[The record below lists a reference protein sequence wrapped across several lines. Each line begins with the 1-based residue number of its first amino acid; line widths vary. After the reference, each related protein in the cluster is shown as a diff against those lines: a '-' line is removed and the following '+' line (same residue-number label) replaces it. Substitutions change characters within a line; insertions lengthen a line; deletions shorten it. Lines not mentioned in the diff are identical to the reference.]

1 MADLFG
7 APLGIL
13 AAEENNRASTLSGL
27 KAVEMLGAIAQQPA
41 DLALKQAHA
50 REFVAQA
57 AEREAK
63 TSELQR
69 LAGIH
74 ARVTGLPLTAD
85 QVDSKTGTAKQRDPA
100 QELFDYADAMK
111 TAGATEADVL
121 PFIEK
126 GAKVRQQLASAS
138 HAQAQMEEQKAL
150 AAKEQRK
157 KLGATAS
164 ALLASPQNYAQ
175 MMMSGQ
181 VDPELAK
188 NLPKDYAMAKPIL
201 EFISRSAIE
210 ADKKEELRLNELRT
224 KAAQASSAA
233 ATSVATARVSVLEK
247 RGKILQDD
255 VDHIGKVGGKY
266 SPEVIAAKAADAQNK
281 KSLAQA
287 RDAKMFPGIPVDP
300 KFAEVGKSYTLPDG
314 RRVTLVGKT
323 RDGKYQVQPVAAAA
337 AIGTP
342 AIDNTPDEEDL
353 DE

>member
-27 KAVEMLGAIAQQPA
+27 KAIEMVGSIAQQPA

-50 REFVAQA
+50 REFAAQA

-63 TSELQR
+63 TADLQR

-74 ARVTGLPLTAD
+74 AKVTGLPLTAE
-85 QVDSKTGTAKQRDPA
+85 QATKRNPA
-100 QELFDYADAMK
+100 QELFDYADRMK
-111 TAGATEADVL
+111 AAGATEADVL

-126 GAKVRQQLASAS
+126 GAKVQQQLASAA
-138 HAQAQMEEQKAL
+138 HAEAQTAEQQAL
-150 AAKEQRK
+150 AAKEGRK
-157 KLGATAS
+157 RTGAVAS
-164 ALLASPQNYAQ
+164 ALLANPQTYAQ
-175 MMMSGQ
+175 MLMSGQ
-181 VDPELAK
+181 VEPELAK
-188 NLPKDYAMAKPIL
+188 NLPKDYASAKPIL

-210 ADKKEELRLNELRT
+210 ADKKEELRLNALRT
-224 KAAQASSAA
+224 AATQASAA
-233 ATSVATARVSVLEK
+233 AATGVAKARVSVLEK

-255 VDHIGKVGGKY
+255 VDHLGKVGGKY
-266 SPEVIAAKAADAQNK
+266 SPEVIAAKAAEATNK

-300 KFAEVGKSYTLPDG
+300 KFAEIGKNYTLPG
-314 RRVTLVGKT
+314 GQRVTLVGKT
-323 RDGKYQVQPVAAAA
+323 RDGKYQLQPVAAPISA
-337 AIGTP
+337 P
-342 AIDNTPDEEDL
+342 VIDNTPDEEDL